1 MKFISKFQGFDSLNE
16 ATLDDTKVGIDY
28 ILSRP
33 GRDAIAKFGVT
44 EDMTLTYSPKR
55 KPSNRDIVLW
65 IKSASIQ
72 QVKFGDLKSFLGTIG
87 NLSDDLMIYQTSSK
101 KFPWAVAKK
110 GMRTTMVRQKLK
122 IGAAKRGE
130 HFRETAFI
138 VTLAVEAWSMKH
150 VQLRI
155 ASNRGFIDMTYNND
169 GTAHISGSE
178 RGVFRKEYDQFMITN
193 KQAVSAMI
201 DQCRKLITYLG
212 SDINNIS
219 YIIKNTTDLL
229 INQAS
234 TTYLKDEVGFSKDIR
249 KEAGNVVSDYNLYDL
264 PTRLSLA
271 KWNPSDIW
279 IVFKGSEWT
288 MEDFDGYENN
298 DISDIDDL
306 NSFLMGSILDVDG
319 LIGVSLKQSSNIG
332 SLSIVNVDPD
342 KAIHKYDGYEMSG
355 DKKTVTINFSY
366 KFGTKSKFTGGSEI
380 QCRTFDRTN
389 TSNISLEVKGS
400 KKAKH
405 MSGKAGSVLSSLMSP
420 RFYKIKEFIRTST
433 DKQEIFDFIKN
444 KIRFKDKDLK
454 EIFYDDINTGT
465 VKTPDQNSR
474 MQSIIILEWLESL
487 PQPQANKIISEIVK
501 FAKSESSWSAPHL
514 LVK

>member
-33 GRDAIAKFGVT
+33 GRDAIDRFGVT
-44 EDMTLTYSPKR
+44 EDMTLTHSPKR
-55 KPSNRDIVLW
+55 KPNSRDIVLW

-72 QVKFGDLKSFLGTIG
+72 QVKFGDLKAYLGTIG
-87 NLSDDLMIYQTSSK
+87 NLSEDLMIYQTSSR

-110 GMRTTMVRQKLK
+110 GIRTTMVRQKLK
-122 IGAAKRGE
+122 VGAAKRGE

-138 VTLAVEAWSMKH
+138 VTLAVEAWSMKR
-150 VQLRI
+150 VQLKI
-155 ASNRGFIDMTYNND
+155 SSNRGPIDMTYNSD
-169 GTAHISGSE
+169 GTANISGGL
-178 RGVFRKEYDQFMITN
+178 RGSFRKEYDQFMIGN

-201 DQCRKLITYLG
+201 DQCKKLINYLG
-212 SDINNIS
+212 SDIKNIS
-219 YIIKNTTDLL
+219 YVIKNTSDLL

-234 TTYLKDEVGFSKDIR
+234 ATYLKDEVEFSKDI
-249 KEAGNVVSDYNLYDL
+249 KQEGDVSDYNLYDL

-288 MEDFDGYENN
+288 MADFDEYENN
-298 DISDIDDL
+298 EISDIDDL
-306 NSFLMGSILDVDG
+306 NSFLMESILDVNG
-319 LIGVSLKQSSNIG
+319 LIGISLKQSSNIG
-332 SLSIVNVDPD
+332 SLSIVNVDSD
-342 KAIHKYDGYEMSG
+342 KAVHKYDGYEMSG

-366 KFGTKSKFTGGSEI
+366 KFGKKSKFTGGSEI

-405 MSGKAGSVLSSLMSP
+405 MSGKAGSVLNSLMSP
-420 RFYKIKEFIRTST
+420 KYFKIKEFIRTST
-433 DKQEIFDFIKN
+433 DKQEISDFIRN
-444 KIRFKDKDLK
+444 KIRFKDGDLK

-487 PQPQANKIISEIVK
+487 SQSEADKVISSIVK